1 MSKTVIQD
9 FQDTKDPLHVT
20 LERTLAAIDTPT
32 ITLRHLFD
40 LIGEQGLLLLCALL
54 TLPFLLPVSIP
65 GVSGVFGPA
74 IILIAAGITANRM
87 PWLPRRL
94 ARKEFNS
101 EKLKATLGRGL
112 HIVVRIER
120 VVRPRL
126 EGITAKG
133 IPARLNGIAIIFTA
147 VLLMAPFG
155 LVPFTNTLPAFAI
168 LFLSIGMS
176 QRDGLVVIAGYLLI
190 LASLVYFCVLIWLA
204 TQAGQG
210 LFGFFTA

>member
-1 MSKTVIQD
+1 MSRPALHD
-9 FQDTKDPLHVT
+9 FQDTNDPLHVT

-32 ITLRHLFD
+32 ITLRHLLD
-40 LIGEQGLLLLCALL
+40 LIGEQGLLFLCALL
-54 TLPFLLPVSIP
+54 AIPFLLPVSIP

-101 EKLKATLGRGL
+101 EKLKGTLARGL
-112 HIVVRIER
+112 HIVERIER

-126 EGITAKG
+126 RSLTAAG
-133 IPARLNGIAIIFTA
+133 LPARLNGIAIIFAA
-147 VLLMAPFG
+147 VLMMAPFG

-168 LFLSIGMS
+168 LLLSIGMS
-176 QRDGLVVIAGYLLI
+176 QRDGLVVIGGYLFI
-190 LASLVYFCVLIWLA
+190 LATLIYFGVLIWL
-204 TQAGQG
+204 TLQAGQG
-210 LFGFFTA
+210 LFGFFSR

>member
-1 MSKTVIQD
+1 MSKLAIQD

-32 ITLRHLFD
+32 ITLRRLFD
-40 LIGEQGLLLLCALL
+40 LTGEQGLLLLCALL
-54 TLPFLLPVSIP
+54 ALPFLLPVSIP
-65 GVSGVFGPA
+65 GMSGVFGPA

-126 EGITAKG
+126 EGITATG

-190 LASLVYFCVLIWLA
+190 LATLVYFGILIWLT

-210 LFGFFTA
+210 LFGFFNP

>member
-1 MSKTVIQD
+1 
-9 FQDTKDPLHVT
+9 
-20 LERTLAAIDTPT
+20 
-32 ITLRHLFD
+32 
-40 LIGEQGLLLLCALL
+40 
-54 TLPFLLPVSIP
+54 
-65 GVSGVFGPA
+65 VFGPA

-190 LASLVYFCVLIWLA
+190 L
-204 TQAGQG
+204 
-210 LFGFFTA
+210 